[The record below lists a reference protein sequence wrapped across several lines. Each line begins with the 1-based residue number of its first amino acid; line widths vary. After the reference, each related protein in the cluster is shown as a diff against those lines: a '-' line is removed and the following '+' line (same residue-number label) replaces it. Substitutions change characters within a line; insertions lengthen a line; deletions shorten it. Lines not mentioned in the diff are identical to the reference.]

1 MAFIRMHVEPTFSSL
16 ALACHEK
23 EHVMF
28 SDLQERKSYLD
39 CLEHSTRQILI
50 TFCTAFEVTQH
61 P

>member
-28 SDLQERKSYLD
+28 SDLQEIKSNLNQS
-39 CLEHSTRQILI
+39 EHSTRQILI
-50 TFCTAFEVTQH
+50 TFRTAFEVTQQ

>member
-1 MAFIRMHVEPTFSSL
+1 MHVEPTFSSL

-28 SDLQERKSYLD
+28 SDLQEIKSNLNQS
-39 CLEHSTRQILI
+39 EHSTRQILI
-50 TFCTAFEVTQH
+50 TFRTAFEVTQQ